1 MATLRG
7 MHVSDYQLKI
17 GWKYNNVMS
26 LDGVEGV
33 TLSED
38 VFDDFVRTTPSL
50 IILDETVILLI

>member
-1 MATLRG
+1 
-7 MHVSDYQLKI
+7 
-17 GWKYNNVMS
+17 MS